1 MNIKEV
7 KKMNYKEMKELKN
20 YTTIV
25 IVRASGRNEVILF
38 KKDCLKE
45 ANENREAH
53 YLLGIEQVKLNAIR
67 LAQKEDVDLY
77 ILSKRKIIDQLE
89 QNLLA
94 GL

>member
-1 MNIKEV
+1 MT
-7 KKMNYKEMKELKN
+7 YKELKELKN
-20 YTTIV
+20 DTAIV
-25 IVRASGRNEVILF
+25 VMRASGRNEVILF

-45 ANENREAH
+45 ANETREAH

-77 ILSKRKIIDQLE
+77 ILNKRKIIDQLE

>member
-1 MNIKEV
+1 MT
-7 KKMNYKEMKELKN
+7 YKELKELKN
-20 YTTIV
+20 DTTIV
-25 IVRASGRNEVILF
+25 VMRASGRNEVILF

-45 ANENREAH
+45 ANETREAH

-77 ILSKRKIIDQLE
+77 ILNKRKIIDQLE

>member
-1 MNIKEV
+1 MT
-7 KKMNYKEMKELKN
+7 YKELKELKN
-20 YTTIV
+20 DTTIV
-25 IVRASGRNEVILF
+25 VMRASGRNEVILF

-45 ANENREAH
+45 ANETREAY

-77 ILSKRKIIDQLE
+77 ILNKRKIIDQLE

>member
-1 MNIKEV
+1 MT
-7 KKMNYKEMKELKN
+7 YKELKELKN
-20 YTTIV
+20 DTTIV
-25 IVRASGRNEVILF
+25 IVRASGRNEVTLF
-38 KKDCLKE
+38 KRDCLKE
-45 ANENREAH
+45 ANETREAH

-77 ILSKRKIIDQLE
+77 ILNKRKIIDQLE

>member
-1 MNIKEV
+1 MI
-7 KKMNYKEMKELKN
+7 YKELKELKN
-20 YTTIV
+20 DTTIV
-25 IVRASGRNEVILF
+25 VMRASGRNEVILF

-45 ANENREAH
+45 ANETREAH

-77 ILSKRKIIDQLE
+77 ILNKRKIIDQLE

>member
-1 MNIKEV
+1 MT
-7 KKMNYKEMKELKN
+7 YKEMKELKN
-20 YTTIV
+20 DTTIV
-25 IVRASGRNEVILF
+25 IMRASGKNEVILF

-45 ANENREAH
+45 ANETREAH

-67 LAQKEDVDLY
+67 LATKEDVDFY
-77 ILSKRKIIDQLE
+77 ILNKRKIIDQLE

>member
-1 MNIKEV
+1 MT
-7 KKMNYKEMKELKN
+7 YKEMKELKN
-20 YTTIV
+20 DTTIV
-25 IVRASGRNEVILF
+25 ITRSSGRNEVILF

-45 ANENREAH
+45 ANETREAH

-77 ILSKRKIIDQLE
+77 ILNKRRIIDQIE
-89 QNLLA
+89 RELLA